1 MVGFRVANATAAR
14 SGPSQGLVR
23 LLRRTGPIQKL
34 AVGVM
39 KGSQPF
45 GVEMPRSKEE
55 QRTIAFLKMAT
66 IELRRI
72 ADRAPEVAAD
82 LRHVVQ
88 QVETEIADMEQRGSD
103 E

>member
-1 MVGFRVANATAAR
+1 
-14 SGPSQGLVR
+14 
-23 LLRRTGPIQKL
+23 
-34 AVGVM
+34 M

-55 QRTIAFLKMAT
+55 QRTIAFLKMAA